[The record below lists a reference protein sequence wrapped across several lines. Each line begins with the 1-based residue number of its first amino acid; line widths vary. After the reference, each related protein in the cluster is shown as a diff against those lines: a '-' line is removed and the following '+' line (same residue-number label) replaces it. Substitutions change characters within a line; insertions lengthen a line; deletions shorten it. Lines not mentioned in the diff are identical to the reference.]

1 MFLVPADTLA
11 TPVPFYEGLGWPIL
25 HFVIGCSSVS
35 SLRYCAISYLA
46 VRIYVRIL
54 RTIGSTSGFGM
65 GWGMGWDVFDVLVVI
80 LFQACFGFGFLF
92 KVRAALGW
100 DWVWVGMFLMS

>member
-11 TPVPFYEGLGWPIL
+11 TPVPFYGEGLGWPIL

-35 SLRYCAISYLA
+35 ILRYCAIGYLA

-54 RTIGSTSGFGM
+54 RTLGSTSGFGM
-65 GWGMGWDVFDVLVVI
+65 GWGMGWDVFG
-80 LFQACFGFGFLF
+80 FGFGFL
-92 KVRAALGW
+92 GW
-100 DWVWVGMFLMS
+100 FLFLFLSSQNVLFLIIF